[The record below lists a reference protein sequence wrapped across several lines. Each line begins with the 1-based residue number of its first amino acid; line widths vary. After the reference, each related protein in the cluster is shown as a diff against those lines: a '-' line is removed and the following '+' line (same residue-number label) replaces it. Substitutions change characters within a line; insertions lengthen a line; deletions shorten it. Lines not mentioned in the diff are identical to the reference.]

1 MKSKLVSIVIPVYNE
16 EDYLDSCLKSI
27 AHQDL
32 MPLEVIVVD
41 NNSNDDSVKVASK
54 YNFVR
59 VVKEKRQGVI
69 FARNKGFDLAKGEII
84 GRIDADSRIQ
94 EDWVAKVEEIFRD
107 KTIQAVSGGIY
118 YYDVIS
124 SRLSYKFDLFFR
136 KDLAI
141 RLKNEA
147 FLQGSNMAIK
157 KELWIKVKPNTCSIA
172 GIHEDLDLAIHS
184 TDLGAKVIF
193 EPKLVAGVSLRRY
206 ETSFLDFYKYIKI
219 TPFTYRYHHK
229 KSASKFNLMFS
240 VLILSYYIILV
251 GHLIYDPDTS
261 RISLIRLFHYK
272 KSNRVDPTVHTD

>member
-1 MKSKLVSIVIPVYNE
+1 
-16 EDYLDSCLKSI
+16 
-27 AHQDL
+27 

-41 NNSNDDSVKVASK
+41 NNSSDDSIKIASK
-54 YNFVR
+54 YSFVK
-59 VVKEKRQGVI
+59 VVSEKRQGVI
-69 FARNKGFDLAKGEII
+69 FARNKGFDLARGEII

-157 KELWIKVKPNTCSIA
+157 KELWCTK
-172 GIHEDLDLAIHS
+172 
-184 TDLGAKVIF
+184 
-193 EPKLVAGVSLRRY
+193 
-206 ETSFLDFYKYIKI
+206 
-219 TPFTYRYHHK
+219 
-229 KSASKFNLMFS
+229 
-240 VLILSYYIILV
+240 
-251 GHLIYDPDTS
+251 
-261 RISLIRLFHYK
+261 
-272 KSNRVDPTVHTD
+272 